1 MAYQYL
7 TKLKHL
13 RLSINGSYVYM
24 ENVKAP
30 ALRAAELSK
39 ITEGSSWS
47 TLSVTYNSATD
58 PTGFEEAKNFALGG
72 VGDIDLIHLHD
83 LISAGQQVQ
92 IFNPDIG
99 TGFKINLTS
108 DVSGSSTPNFKGSV
122 TDISGTSDLS
132 WILLQNPSSNL
143 WRVSSMGFVLDKNTG
158 IGYYVVVTVYCQQG
172 SGRQFIYR
180 NFICATTSSN
190 ATVQNRLKTVCGII
204 FSNNEPIIPPEPGP
218 DQPYGYDDYDEYI
231 GGDGDHD
238 DTSDSIAESTLP
250 AIGASNSGF
259 CTAYVPTIA
268 QIQELAE
275 RLTDPNILQALGN
288 TVLNISDVV
297 IGLHVLPVAVPK
309 ETSTRQVCVNF
320 LGIGVPAGVYI
331 DKATTQFVEVDCGSL
346 NVTEYWGNCVDYNP
360 YTQIGIFLPFCGF
373 FELDTDDVMGKTIAV
388 SYRVDI
394 MSGACLATIKVDGS
408 VLYQY
413 TGDCANQI
421 PVNSVNFD
429 NFLANAFNMA
439 IATSTGGAGLVA
451 AGASSANAME
461 KLGTG
466 GEMSVA
472 RQLAEEQVLNNY
484 NNVTAQTLGHMG
496 NATVGAVIG
505 AKGQYKHA
513 GCLAGS
519 PGFLGVRKPYLII
532 KRPEQI
538 IPGNFGKYHGFP
550 ANTGAVLGDLSGYT
564 VIDEIRLNIPDATVD
579 EILECEKLLKGGIV
593 I

>member
-1 MAYQYL
+1 MAYNIYNGVR
-7 TKLKHL
+7 KLVVSFNGQSEDTIENIQSAQFDSASNVGNLL
-13 RLSINGSYVYM
+13 RSNPYYFMPIQTEGYTNWGPSEAAIYAQLEAIPSGTLSI
-24 ENVKAP
+24 KT
-30 ALRAAELSK
+30 LLSM
-39 ITEGSSWS
+39 
-47 TLSVTYNSATD
+47 V
-58 PTGFEEAKNFALGG
+58 
-72 VGDIDLIHLHD
+72 
-83 LISAGQQVQ
+83 SAGQYIKIYRQ
-92 IFNPDIG
+92 
-99 TGFKINLTS
+99 GFPNTYLYFTKP
-108 DVSGSSTPNFKGSV
+108 SGSTFEGCSIYLYYNGSRIA
-122 TDISGTSDLS
+122 TDFGTYLGVNWGVQQTSRVYSIGFLYD
-132 WILLQNPSSNL
+132 SNL
-143 WRVSSMGFVLDKNTG
+143 DKFALYTINIGNPITAGSYGNCIKEIAGIAVSADSTQISNIQAALDVLLRGNIVPEPPYGNDD
-158 IGYYVVVTVYCQQG
+158 Y
-172 SGRQFIYR
+172 
-180 NFICATTSSN
+180 TTS
-190 ATVQNRLKTVCGII
+190 T
-204 FSNNEPIIPPEPGP
+204 
-218 DQPYGYDDYDEYI
+218 
-231 GGDGDHD
+231 GGNGNHD
-238 DTSDSIAESTLP
+238 DSSDTIAESTLP
-250 AIGASNSGF
+250 SIGASSSGF

-309 ETSTRQVCVNF
+309 ETSTRQVCINF

-346 NVTEYWGNCVDYNP
+346 NITEYWGNCVDYNP

-373 FELDTDDVMGKTIAV
+373 YELDTDDVMGKTIAV

-429 NFLANAFNMA
+429 NFLTNAFNMA
-439 IATSTGGAGLVA
+439 IATSTGGAGLAA
-451 AGASSANAME
+451 AGASSASSLEGIRTSDASS
-461 KLGTG
+461 K
-466 GEMSVA
+466 A
-472 RQLAEEQVLNNY
+472 KQLAKESVLANY
-484 NNVTAQTLGHMG
+484 DNVTAQTLGHMG
-496 NATVGAVIG
+496 GATVGAVMG

-538 IPGNFGKYHGFP
+538 IPGNYGKYHGYP
-550 ANTGAVLGDLSGYT
+550 SNTGAILGDLSGYT
-564 VIDEIRLNIPDATVD
+564 VVDEIRLNIPNATVD
-579 EILECEKLLKGGIV
+579 EILECEKLLKGGVV